1 MAEQQQLFNTDRVS
15 VSERL
20 AAEALVVDV
29 GAFEGPLDLLLT
41 LARTQKVD
49 LLQISMVALAEQY
62 LAFVEKAKEL
72 RLELAADYLVMAAWL
87 AFLKSR
93 LLLPPDPSEEGPSG
107 EELAAHLAFQ
117 LERLEAMR
125 TAAANLMARDQKGR
139 DFFARGIPEDVERV
153 RSVRYTATLL
163 DLMQGYARIRTKDEF
178 RPFVFDREH
187 VDTMERALERMKP
200 LIGYAKDW
208 TDLVMY
214 MPDGWQGDSMR
225 TRSATAATFA
235 ATLEL
240 VKEGKIE
247 LRQGENFAP
256 IQIRRRAPRDG

>member
-93 LLLPPDPSEEGPSG
+93 LLLPPDPTEEGPSG

-163 DLMQGYARIRTKDEF
+163 DLMQGYARIRT
-178 RPFVFDREH
+178 
-187 VDTMERALERMKP
+187 
-200 LIGYAKDW
+200 
-208 TDLVMY
+208 
-214 MPDGWQGDSMR
+214 
-225 TRSATAATFA
+225 
-235 ATLEL
+235 
-240 VKEGKIE
+240 
-247 LRQGENFAP
+247 
-256 IQIRRRAPRDG
+256 